1 MTTII
6 IIAACIGVGALS
18 IILLVIIG
26 IIIFCVCTKS
36 NSKSSL
42 DVETPPADLKSSTLT
57 KESTD
62 GKQFSH

>member
-6 IIAACIGVGALS
+6 IIAACVGVVALS

-26 IIIFCVCTKS
+26 IIIVCVCTKT

-42 DVETPPADLKSSTLT
+42 AVENPPADLKSSTLT

-62 GKQFSH
+62 GKQSSH